1 MTKTKNRWT
10 LMNAKTGKL
19 VKTLSFRTRDD
30 ARFVKSIRG
39 GASKYNI
46 FDTVTGQVV
55 R

>member
-1 MTKTKNRWT
+1 MTKTNKRWT
-10 LMNAKTGKL
+10 LMNTKNGKL

-30 ARFVKSIRG
+30 ARFEKAIRG
-39 GASKYNI
+39 GAAKYNI